1 MSKLRLR
8 PGDRVTQSPPLS
20 RSEHGRA
27 LAPHPEIVETANRL
41 SVGGFVVMDDGHG
54 GVGLEHLA
62 ANTRLTPASIVTA
75 VSPMFGRPNISF
87 AEPYSPGF

>member
-1 MSKLRLR
+1 
-8 PGDRVTQSPPLS
+8 
-20 RSEHGRA
+20 
-27 LAPHPEIVETANRL
+27 
-41 SVGGFVVMDDGHG
+41 MDDGHG

-75 VSPMFGRPNISF
+75 VSAMFGRPNISF